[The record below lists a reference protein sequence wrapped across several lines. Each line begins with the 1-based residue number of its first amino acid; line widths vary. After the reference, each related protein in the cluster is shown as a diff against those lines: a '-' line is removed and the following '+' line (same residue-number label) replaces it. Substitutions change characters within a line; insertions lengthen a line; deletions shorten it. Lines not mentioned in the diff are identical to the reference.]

1 MFKLG
6 IRSRYKLKGVHP
18 DLIKVVERAIDLTM
32 VDFTVGEG
40 LRTLERQKQLFKA
53 GASKTMRSRHLTGHA
68 VDLWASINGR
78 IEWAWPLYSQIATA
92 MKQAS
97 KELDIPVDWGGD
109 WESFKDGAHFQLS
122 YSQYP

>member
-1 MFKLG
+1 
-6 IRSRYKLKGVHP
+6 
-18 DLIKVVERAIDLTM
+18 
-32 VDFTVGEG
+32 
-40 LRTLERQKQLFKA
+40 
-53 GASKTMRSRHLTGHA
+53 
-68 VDLWASINGR
+68 
-78 IEWAWPLYSQIATA
+78 